1 MALGAFF
8 GLASMSCFAQPAFL
22 AVKHT
27 PYDQQMARVRLV
39 LTSAG
44 RHSAIP
50 VSLLRV
56 NEWMQ
61 KLYAIPYGT
70 SRQWK
75 TPAEVESASVADCK
89 DKAIALYQKMRTS
102 GAKNVRFV
110 IGKRRPGR
118 LDDACMG
125 RMENAKRNYVLDPTF
140 YEMPVKAAQTDV
152 TSYVPFYA
160 YEGARKYRAAHMTL
174 AARD

>member
-1 MALGAFF
+1 VSLGAFF
-8 GLASMSCFAQPAFL
+8 GLASMSCFGQPAFL

-50 VSLLRV
+50 VSFLRV

-61 KLYAIPYGT
+61 KLYAIPYGA

-75 TPAEVESASVADCK
+75 IPAEVESASIADCK
-89 DKAIALYQKMRTS
+89 DKAIALYQKMRVN

-110 IGKRRPGR
+110 IGKRRAAGCLTHAWVEWR
-118 LDDACMG
+118 TQNG
-125 RMENAKRNYVLDPTF
+125 NYVLDPTF
-140 YEMPVKAAQTDV
+140 YEKAVQAAQTDV
-152 TSYVPFYA
+152 TSYIPFYA
-160 YEGARKYRAAHMTL
+160 YEGARKYRAAHLTI